1 MKYTI
6 LKDNKLV
13 VVSLEEDDNKN
24 IIAIKSLETLKKE
37 PYHEKAVKD
46 EIYKLKWVD
55 HSRSF
60 SENPKHFCFS
70 RTQSPWLDDSGLG
83 NGHGVYL
90 TKGDA
95 IADMLKDGYTVFN
108 DYMEIKAS

>member
-13 VVSLEEDDNKN
+13 VVSLEEDENKG
-24 IIAIKSLETLKKE
+24 IIATKSLETLKKE
-37 PYHEKAVKD
+37 PYHEKVVKD

-55 HSRSF
+55 NSRSF
-60 SENPKHFCFS
+60 SNNPNHFCFQVI
-70 RTQSPWLDDSGLG
+70 QSSWFDNSGLG

-95 IADMLKDGYTVFN
+95 IADMLKYGYTVFN
-108 DYMEIKAS
+108 DGIEIKAS